1 MNRAR
6 RESLNCLNADKETLD
21 FFACQEQTRPSPEIA
36 QPERLPGRGN
46 ALGRSRSKSLAFGLT
61 WAQAMN
67 GRAFAPS
74 DLFELSNADES
85 NFQGPWVGSGNSSSP
100 VVGGGNGG
108 NKEGQE
114 CNQYEQRGERSG
126 EAFRLHNHGS
136 LTGSGIGGGGGC
148 GGPTLVMGPNG
159 KASTVLPPPPVGIM
173 PDTPKMTAQTWEET
187 LERSIRSI
195 ISITANHVRSFD
207 TETSG
212 AYSATGFVVDAERG
226 IILTNRHVVSPAPI
240 LALAV
245 LSNYEEVELKPIY
258 RDPVHDFGFMQ
269 FDTSKVRFMKLD
281 EIPLS
286 PERARVGLEIRV
298 VGNDAGEK
306 LSILAGTLARLDR
319 QAPEYGQGEYNDFN
333 TFYLQ
338 AASSTSGG
346 SSGSPVLDIEGHAVA
361 LNAGGASKASASYY
375 LPLDRVKRALKYIQA
390 GENVPRGTLQT
401 DFEYFPYDE
410 LRRLGLK
417 ISMEEQIRQHFPNET
432 GMLVVKTVLPKGPA
446 SDQLIPG
453 DIVIQCNGQPI
464 ANFIQ
469 LFTVI
474 DDAVGQPMT
483 LTVVRGSNSKL
494 LTFKFI
500 VQDLHSITPDRFVEV
515 GGGVVNEL
523 SYQLAHSYGQPCGGV
538 YVATSGHMLASASA
552 WRKSIIVAV
561 NNIPTPNLDAFIQAI
576 ATLPDGARV
585 PIRFY
590 TLQKA
595 FKEKI
600 MIMHVDR
607 HWHKCRL
614 AVRNDKTGLW
624 DFTDLP
630 PPPPSQPYA
639 PATAIYPRIN
649 AALHPAPVIMPS
661 FVAIDFHLPFLVDG
675 MKATQFYGTGLVV
688 STNPPLVVCDRDTI
702 PISIGDIFITFANSV
717 IIPGRLVYLHPHYNF
732 VVLTY
737 DADLLAN
744 TPVRPATFSDKALTQ
759 GDECYLVGVG
769 TDQSPV
775 IKKTT
780 VSNVGNIGTRECSP
794 PRWRAMNVEGIKV
807 DDPVGT
813 QGGVLCDGDGHI
825 QALWV
830 NYSSQDEK
838 GNDIT
843 FMSGLDVSCVKT
855 VTEPFMRGEYPKL
868 RALDVEFWTMRI
880 AAARSLGLS
889 DDWVQRI
896 ESDPTSKH
904 SLLYVLSLLD
914 ATTPCSQMLKVGDIV
929 LELEGKVATGMKDLE
944 RARNVDATVLR
955 EGTVLSLTVPTI
967 PLLGTDTNRIIA
979 WAGALIQMP
988 YKAVLEQVSNVPTG
1002 VYVSCTLY
1010 GSPASTAL
1018 RPGVWITEVDGIPVA
1033 NLDEFLDAV
1042 HHHEK
1047 KVVRSRQGSVCEFA
1061 LKRMSLANNS
1071 NSNVNKRLSATVA
1084 HNQHLVAHPEGLPLH
1099 FGGGGLTSNAGV
1111 PATAASG
1118 VDEVHPHDASAPAP
1132 NPPLGLGLVDGVGPG
1147 PVDGVGPGPAESPDG
1162 GRSPALGASDA
1173 SDDAAQSQGYV
1184 RIKIQARN
1192 GTVSVIAMKLDPIYW
1207 STTQLLPEPESVSG
1221 WKMCDV

>member
-6 RESLNCLNADKETLD
+6 RESLNCLNADKETLE
-21 FFACQEQTRPSPEIA
+21 FFAAQEQSRPSPVISHQETF
-36 QPERLPGRGN
+36 PGSGGPSNRN
-46 ALGRSRSKSLAFGLT
+46 RSKSLAYGLT

-67 GRAFAPS
+67 GRAVTP
-74 DLFELSNADES
+74 ADIFGIS
-85 NFQGPWVGSGNSSSP
+85 GADGTTWQGPWGNNNNAAAPSGN
-100 VVGGGNGG
+100 GTAGTDGE
-108 NKEGQE
+108 EGVDPH
-114 CNQYEQRGERSG
+114 
-126 EAFRLHNHGS
+126 RLHHHQGS
-136 LTGSGIGGGGGC
+136 LLDSGFGGGGG
-148 GGPTLVMGPNG
+148 GGGSIGAPIVNHG
-159 KASTVLPPPPVGIM
+159 KSIAAPPMVGIV
-173 PDTPKMTAQTWEET
+173 PDTPKLTTVTWEST

-195 ISITANHVRSFD
+195 VSITANHVRSFD

-212 AYSATGFVVDAERG
+212 AYSATGFLVDAKNG

-240 LALAV
+240 LALAI

-269 FDTSKVRFMKLD
+269 FDISKVRFMQLE

-375 LPLDRVKRALKYIQA
+375 LPLDRVKRALKYVQA
-390 GENVPRGTLQT
+390 GEQVPRGTLQT
-401 DFEYFPYDE
+401 DFNYFPYDE

-417 ISMEEQIRQHFPNET
+417 ISMEEQIRRQFPNET

-446 SDQLIPG
+446 ADQLIPG
-453 DIVIQCNGQPI
+453 DIVIQCNGNPI

-474 DDAVGQPMT
+474 DDSVGQNVS

-494 LTFKFI
+494 LTFNFV

-552 WRKSIIVAV
+552 WRKSVIVAV
-561 NNIPTPNLDAFIQAI
+561 NNIPTPNLDAFIQALC
-576 ATLPDGARV
+576 TLPDGARV

-607 HWHKCRL
+607 HWHKSRL

-639 PATAIYPRIN
+639 PATAIYPTIN

-737 DADLLAN
+737 DAALLAN
-744 TPVRPATFSDKALTQ
+744 TPVKPATFSNKPLTQ

-813 QGGVLCDGDGHI
+813 QGGVLCDGDGFV

-843 FMSGLDVSCVKT
+843 FMSGLDVEAV
-855 VTEPFMRGEYPKL
+855 VQVIHPFMRGEYPKL

-880 AAARSLGLS
+880 AAARSLGLT
-889 DDWVQRI
+889 DEWVQKI
-896 ESDPTSKH
+896 ESDPNSKH
-904 SLLYVLSLLD
+904 TLLYVLSQLD
-914 ATTPCSQMLKVGDIV
+914 ASTPCGQMLKVGDIV
-929 LELEGKVATGMKDLE
+929 LELEGRVATGMKDLE
-944 RARNVDATVLR
+944 RARNVESVRMTVLR
-955 EGTVLSLTVPTI
+955 EGQELSLIVPTV
-967 PLLGTDTNRIIA
+967 PLLGTDTNRILA

-988 YKAVLEQVSNVPTG
+988 YKAVLEQVSNVPQG
-1002 VYVSCTLY
+1002 VYISCTLY

-1033 NLDEFLDAV
+1033 NLDDFLDAV
-1042 HHHEK
+1042 HHHEN
-1047 KVVRSRQGSVCEFA
+1047 KVVRSRQGSVCEVA
-1061 LKRMSLANNS
+1061 LKRLSQVYGS
-1071 NSNVNKRLSATVA
+1071 KRLSNSLL
-1084 HNQHLVAHPEGLPLH
+1084 NQQHILAHPEGFPANYGH
-1099 FGGGGLTSNAGV
+1099 THTNATTAGQAPIAGGT
-1111 PATAASG
+1111 
-1118 VDEVHPHDASAPAP
+1118 DVHPHDTAAPMHALEYGAGTLEISQSP
-1132 NPPLGLGLVDGVGPG
+1132 HTSIPGSPTMGNP
-1147 PVDGVGPGPAESPDG
+1147 
-1162 GRSPALGASDA
+1162 
-1173 SDDAAQSQGYV
+1173 DDAAQSQGYV

-1221 WKMCDV
+1221 WKMADVL

>member
-6 RESLNCLNADKETLD
+6 RESLNCLNADKETLEY
-21 FFACQEQTRPSPEIA
+21 FACQEQTRPSPENH
-36 QPERLPGRGN
+36 QPERQPSGGPTGRN
-46 ALGRSRSKSLAFGLT
+46 RSKSLVFGLT

-67 GRAFAPS
+67 GRAYQRQHYDNNNNNNENPLQQYGA
-74 DLFELSNADES
+74 EN
-85 NFQGPWVGSGNSSSP
+85 
-100 VVGGGNGG
+100 
-108 NKEGQE
+108 EGQE
-114 CNQYEQRGERSG
+114 GH
-126 EAFRLHNHGS
+126 RLQNRGS
-136 LTGSGIGGGGGC
+136 LTGYSLGGGGSI
-148 GGPTLVMGPNG
+148 GGPTLVLGNNG
-159 KASTVLPPPPVGIM
+159 KTSTVGPPSPIGVTS
-173 PDTPKMTAQTWEET
+173 DKPKVSVQTWEAT

-195 ISITANHVRSFD
+195 VSITANHVRSFD

-212 AYSATGFVVDAERG
+212 AYSATGFLVDAQRG

-240 LALAV
+240 LALAI
-245 LSNYEEVELKPIY
+245 LSNYEEVELRPIY

-269 FDTSKVRFMKLD
+269 FDISKVRFMQLE

-375 LPLDRVKRALKYIQA
+375 LPLDRVKRALKYIQE
-390 GENVPRGTLQT
+390 GEQVPRGTLQT

-410 LRRLGLK
+410 LRRLGLR
-417 ISMEEQIRQHFPNET
+417 ISMEEQTRQRFPNDT
-432 GMLVVKTVLPKGPA
+432 GMLVIKSVLPKGPA
-446 SDQLIPG
+446 ADKLIPG
-453 DIVIQCNGQPI
+453 DIVIQCNGEPI
-464 ANFIQ
+464 VNFIQ
-469 LFTVI
+469 LFSVL
-474 DDAVGQPMT
+474 DDSVGQNVT
-483 LTVVRGSNSKL
+483 LTVVRGSNSQL
-494 LTFKFI
+494 LTFTFV

-561 NNIPTPNLDAFIQAI
+561 NNIPTPNLDSFIEAI
-576 ATLPDGARV
+576 GTLPDGARV

-624 DFTDLP
+624 DFTNLP

-639 PATAIYPRIN
+639 PATAIYPTIN
-649 AALHPAPVIMPS
+649 PALHPAPLLMPS
-661 FVAIDFHLPFLVDG
+661 FVAVDFHLPFLVDG

-717 IIPGRLVYLHPHYNF
+717 IIPGRLVYLHQHYNF

-737 DADLLAN
+737 DSDLLAD
-744 TPVRPATFSDKALTQ
+744 TPVKPATFSDKPLAQ

-813 QGGVLCDGDGHI
+813 QGGVLCDGEGKV

-843 FMSGLDVSCVKT
+843 FMSGLDISCVKT

-868 RALDVEFWTMRI
+868 RALDMEFWTMRI
-880 AAARSLGLS
+880 AAARSLGLK
-889 DDWVQRI
+889 DKWVQKI
-896 ESDPTSKH
+896 EKDPGSKH

-914 ATTPCSQMLKVGDIV
+914 TSTSCSQMLKVGDIV
-929 LELEGKVATGMKDLE
+929 LELEGRVATGMKDLE
-944 RARNVDATVLR
+944 RARDVDFVQMTVLR
-955 EGTVLSLTVPTI
+955 EGTEICLTVPTV
-967 PLLGTDTNRIIA
+967 PLLGTDTNRIVA

-1018 RPGVWITEVDGIPVA
+1018 RPGVWITEVDGIAVA

-1042 HHHEK
+1042 HHHEI
-1047 KVVRSRQGSVCEFA
+1047 KVVRSRQGSVCEVA
-1061 LKRMSLANNS
+1061 LKRLSLNGER
-1071 NSNVNKRLSATVA
+1071 KRLSATLQQQ
-1084 HNQHLVAHPEGLPLH
+1084 QHLIAHPEGLPFYGH
-1099 FGGGGLTSNAGV
+1099 NFTISSSTAVVPPPVTDGL
-1111 PATAASG
+1111 
-1118 VDEVHPHDASAPAP
+1118 HPHDASASAPETPMAANPLMPPASDIDYE
-1132 NPPLGLGLVDGVGPG
+1132 LVAVKERT
-1147 PVDGVGPGPAESPDG
+1147 ESPMN
-1162 GRSPALGASDA
+1162 S

-1207 STTQLLPEPESVSG
+1207 STTQLLPDQDSVSG
-1221 WKMCDV
+1221 WRMVDVM

>member
-6 RESLNCLNADKETLD
+6 RESLNCLNADKETLE
-21 FFACQEQTRPSPEIA
+21 FFAAQEQSRPSPVIPHQEKF
-36 QPERLPGRGN
+36 PGSGGPS
-46 ALGRSRSKSLAFGLT
+46 GRNRSKSLAYGLT

-67 GRAFAPS
+67 GRAVTPADMFGI
-74 DLFELSNADES
+74 DNADDS
-85 NFQGPWVGSGNSSSP
+85 SWQGPWVNNNS
-100 VVGGGNGG
+100 
-108 NKEGQE
+108 
-114 CNQYEQRGERSG
+114 
-126 EAFRLHNHGS
+126 
-136 LTGSGIGGGGGC
+136 TGSGLFGGDGGSGSGAGAAGKAGEGGGDPHRLHHHQGTLLDSGLGGGGGSI
-148 GGPTLVMGPNG
+148 GAPIGNNAKTIAGANATAFAVPPTMQIV
-159 KASTVLPPPPVGIM
+159 A
-173 PDTPKMTAQTWEET
+173 DTPKLATMTWEST

-195 ISITANHVRSFD
+195 VSITANHVRSFD

-212 AYSATGFVVDAERG
+212 AYSATGFLVDAQRG

-240 LALAV
+240 LALAI

-269 FDTSKVRFMKLD
+269 FDITKVRFMQLE

-375 LPLDRVKRALKYIQA
+375 LPLDRVKRALMYIQA
-390 GENVPRGTLQT
+390 GEQVPRGTLQT
-401 DFEYFPYDE
+401 DFDYFPYDE

-417 ISMEEQIRQHFPNET
+417 TSMEEQIRIQFPNET

-446 SDQLIPG
+446 ADQLIPG
-453 DIVIQCNGQPI
+453 DIVIQCNGNPI

-474 DDAVGQPMT
+474 DDSVGQNVS
-483 LTVVRGSNSKL
+483 LTVVRGSNSKM
-494 LTFKFI
+494 LTFTFL

-561 NNIPTPNLDAFIQAI
+561 NNIPTPNLDAFVQALS
-576 ATLPDGARV
+576 TLPDGARV

-607 HWHKCRL
+607 HWHKCRM

-639 PATAIYPRIN
+639 PATAIYPTIN
-649 AALHPAPVIMPS
+649 AALHPAPIIMPS

-688 STNPPLVVCDRDTI
+688 STNPPLVICDRDTI

-717 IIPGRLVYLHPHYNF
+717 IIPGRLVYLHQHYNF

-737 DADLLAN
+737 DATLLAN
-744 TPVRPATFSDKALTQ
+744 TPVKPATFSRKPLMQ

-813 QGGVLCDGDGHI
+813 QGGVLCDGDGLV

-843 FMSGLDVSCVKT
+843 FMSGLDVEAVT
-855 VTEPFMRGEYPKL
+855 QVTEPFMRGEYPKL

-880 AAARSLGLS
+880 AAARSLGLT
-889 DDWVQRI
+889 DEWVQKI
-896 ESDPTSKH
+896 ESDPNSKH

-914 ATTPCSQMLKVGDIV
+914 ASTPCSQMLKVGDIV
-929 LELEGKVATGMKDLE
+929 LELEGRVATGMKDLE
-944 RARNVDATVLR
+944 RARNVESVRMTVLR
-955 EGTVLSLTVPTI
+955 EGQELCLIVPTI
-967 PLLGTDTNRIIA
+967 PLIGTDTNRILA
-979 WAGALIQMP
+979 WAGALIQTP
-988 YKAVLEQVSNVPTG
+988 YKAVLEQVSNVPQG

-1018 RPGVWITEVDGIPVA
+1018 RPGVWITEIDGVPVA

-1042 HHHEK
+1042 HHHEN
-1047 KVVRSRQGSVCEFA
+1047 KVVRSRQGSVCEVA
-1061 LKRMSLANNS
+1061 LKRLSLAS
-1071 NSNVNKRLSATVA
+1071 GSKRLSSTVL
-1084 HNQHLVAHPEGLPLH
+1084 HNQHILSHPECLPANYGL
-1099 FGGGGLTSNAGV
+1099 GLASTGIA
-1111 PATAASG
+1111 ATG
-1118 VDEVHPHDASAPAP
+1118 DVHPHDGPPMHAPENGTGPLEISQSP
-1132 NPPLGLGLVDGVGPG
+1132 NTSVPG
-1147 PVDGVGPGPAESPDG
+1147 SPTMG
-1162 GRSPALGASDA
+1162 NP
-1173 SDDAAQSQGYV
+1173 DDAAQSQGYV

-1221 WKMCDV
+1221 WKMVDVL

>member
-1 MNRAR
+1 
-6 RESLNCLNADKETLD
+6 
-21 FFACQEQTRPSPEIA
+21 
-36 QPERLPGRGN
+36 
-46 ALGRSRSKSLAFGLT
+46 
-61 WAQAMN
+61 
-67 GRAFAPS
+67 
-74 DLFELSNADES
+74 
-85 NFQGPWVGSGNSSSP
+85 
-100 VVGGGNGG
+100 
-108 NKEGQE
+108 
-114 CNQYEQRGERSG
+114 
-126 EAFRLHNHGS
+126 
-136 LTGSGIGGGGGC
+136 
-148 GGPTLVMGPNG
+148 
-159 KASTVLPPPPVGIM
+159 M
-173 PDTPKMTAQTWEET
+173 PDTPKLTAQTWEAT

-195 ISITANHVRSFD
+195 VSITANHVRSFD

-212 AYSATGFVVDAERG
+212 AYSATGFLVDAKRG

-240 LALAV
+240 LALAI
-245 LSNYEEVELKPIY
+245 LSNYEEVELRPIY

-269 FDTSKVRFMKLD
+269 FDVSKVRFMQLE

-319 QAPEYGQGEYNDFN
+319 PAPDYGQGEYNDFN

-361 LNAGGASKASASYY
+361 LNAGGASKASSSYY

-390 GENVPRGTLQT
+390 GEQVPRGTLQA

-417 ISMEEQIRQHFPNET
+417 ISMEEQIRQRFPNET
-432 GMLVVKTVLPKGPA
+432 GMLVVKSLLPKGPA
-446 SDQLIPG
+446 ADKLTPG
-453 DIVIQCNGQPI
+453 DIVIECNGQPI

-474 DDAVGQPMT
+474 DDSVGQTMT
-483 LTVVRGSNSKL
+483 LTVVRGSSSKL
-494 LTFKFI
+494 LTYTLL
-500 VQDLHSITPDRFVEV
+500 VQDMHSITPDRFVEV

-523 SYQLAHSYGQPCGGV
+523 SYQLARSYGQPCGGV

-561 NNIPTPNLDAFIQAI
+561 NNIPTPNLDAFIDAI
-576 ATLPDGARV
+576 STLPDGARV
-585 PIRFY
+585 PCRFY

-607 HWHKCRL
+607 HWHKCRV

-639 PATAIYPRIN
+639 PATAFYPTIS
-649 AALHPAPVIMPS
+649 AALHPAPAVMPS

-675 MKATQFYGTGLVV
+675 MKGTQFYGTGLVV

-702 PISIGDIFITFANSV
+702 PISIGDIFVTFANSV
-717 IIPGRLVYLHPHYNF
+717 IIPGKLVYLHPHFNF

-737 DADLLAN
+737 DSDLLAD
-744 TPVRPATFSDKALTQ
+744 TPVKPATFSDTPLTQ
-759 GDECYLVGVG
+759 GDECYLIGVG

-813 QGGVLCDGDGHI
+813 QGGVLCDNEGKV

-843 FMSGLDVSCVKT
+843 FMSGLDIANVRAV
-855 VTEPFMRGEYPKL
+855 VEPFMRGEYPKL
-868 RALDVEFWTMRI
+868 RMIDVEFWTMRI
-880 AAARSLGLS
+880 AAARSLGLT
-889 DDWVQRI
+889 DQWVQRI
-896 ESDPTSKH
+896 ESDPNSKH

-914 ATTPCSQMLKVGDIV
+914 TTTPCSQMLKVGDIV
-929 LELEGKVATGMKDLE
+929 LELEGQVATGMKDLD
-944 RARNVDATVLR
+944 RACNKETVQMTILR
-955 EGTVLSLTVPTI
+955 EGKELRLTVPTV
-967 PLLGTDTNRIIA
+967 PLLGTGTNRIIA

-1002 VYVSCTLY
+1002 VYISCTLY

-1018 RPGVWITEVDGIPVA
+1018 RPGVWITEVDGIPVS
-1033 NLDEFLDAV
+1033 NLDEFLDAA
-1042 HHHEK
+1042 HHHER
-1047 KVVRSRQGSVCEFA
+1047 KVVRSRQGSFVD
-1061 LKRMSLANNS
+1061 
-1071 NSNVNKRLSATVA
+1071 A
-1084 HNQHLVAHPEGLPLH
+1084 H
-1099 FGGGGLTSNAGV
+1099 V
-1111 PATAASG
+1111 PQDPPS
-1118 VDEVHPHDASAPAP
+1118 
-1132 NPPLGLGLVDGVGPG
+1132 PPLGH
-1147 PVDGVGPGPAESPDG
+1147 
-1162 GRSPALGASDA
+1162 

-1192 GTVSVIAMKLDPIYW
+1192 GVVSVIAMKLDPIYW
-1207 STTQLLPEPESVSG
+1207 STTQLLPDPDSVSG
-1221 WKMCDV
+1221 WRMVDVL

>member
-6 RESLNCLNADKETLD
+6 RESLNCLNADKETLE
-21 FFACQEQTRPSPEIA
+21 FFARQEQTRPSPEPT
-36 QPERLPGRGN
+36 QPEKFVSDHNGPPGRN
-46 ALGRSRSKSLAFGLT
+46 RSKSLVFGLT

-67 GRAFAPS
+67 GRAVKPS
-74 DLFELSNADES
+74 DVYGILNADEA
-85 NFQGPWVGSGNSSSP
+85 NWQGPWVGQGGSSSSSHGSA
-100 VVGGGNGG
+100 GGGTGSYHPQEEDENG
-108 NKEGQE
+108 NEGE
-114 CNQYEQRGERSG
+114 HL
-126 EAFRLHNHGS
+126 LHNRGS
-136 LTGSGIGGGGGC
+136 LTGVLSGGGGG
-148 GGPTLVMGPNG
+148 GMSGPTLILDNKLKP
-159 KASTVLPPPPVGIM
+159 TQTIQPPAMIV
-173 PDTPKMTAQTWEET
+173 PDTPKLTVQTWEST

-195 ISITANHVRSFD
+195 VSITANHVRSFD

-212 AYSATGFVVDAERG
+212 AYSATGFLVDAKRG

-269 FDTSKVRFMKLD
+269 FDITKVRFMQLE

-319 QAPEYGQGEYNDFN
+319 PAPEYGQGEYNDFN

-346 SSGSPVLDIEGHAVA
+346 SSGSPVLDIEGHAIA

-375 LPLDRVKRALKYIQA
+375 LPLDRVKRALIYIQA
-390 GENVPRGTLQT
+390 GEQVPRGTLQT

-417 ISMEEQIRQHFPNET
+417 ISMEEQIRKHFPNET
-432 GMLVVKTVLPKGPA
+432 GMLVVKSVLPKGPA
-446 SDQLIPG
+446 ADRLIPG
-453 DIVIQCNGQPI
+453 DIVIRCNGEPI

-469 LFTVI
+469 MFVVI
-474 DDAVGQPMT
+474 DDSVEQNLT
-483 LTVVRGSNSKL
+483 LTVVRGSNSQL
-494 LTFKFI
+494 LTFTFK

-561 NNIPTPNLDAFIQAI
+561 NNLPTPNLDAFIQAI
-576 ATLPDGARV
+576 STLADGARV

-607 HWHKCRL
+607 HWHKCRV

-639 PATAIYPRIN
+639 PATAIYPTIN
-649 AALHPAPVIMPS
+649 PALHPAPVLMPS
-661 FVAIDFHLPFLVDG
+661 FVAVDFHLPFLVDG

-702 PISIGDIFITFANSV
+702 PISIGDIFVTFANSV

-737 DADLLAN
+737 DSDLLAN
-744 TPVRPATFSDKALTQ
+744 TPVKPATFSNTPLAQ
-759 GDECYLVGVG
+759 GDGCYLVGVG

-794 PRWRAMNVEGIKV
+794 PRWRAMNVEGIKI

-813 QGGVLCDGDGHI
+813 QGGVLCDGDGNV

-855 VTEPFMRGEYPKL
+855 VIEPFMRGEYPRL

-880 AAARSLGLS
+880 AAARSLGLT
-889 DDWVQRI
+889 DHWVQRI
-896 ESDPTSKH
+896 ERDSNSKH

-914 ATTPCSQMLKVGDIV
+914 TTTPCSQMLRVGDIV

-944 RARNVDATVLR
+944 RARDLN
-955 EGTVLSLTVPTI
+955 
-967 PLLGTDTNRIIA
+967 
-979 WAGALIQMP
+979 
-988 YKAVLEQVSNVPTG
+988 
-1002 VYVSCTLY
+1002 
-1010 GSPASTAL
+1010 
-1018 RPGVWITEVDGIPVA
+1018 
-1033 NLDEFLDAV
+1033 
-1042 HHHEK
+1042 
-1047 KVVRSRQGSVCEFA
+1047 FA
-1061 LKRMSLANNS
+1061 RM
-1071 NSNVNKRLSATVA
+1071 
-1084 HNQHLVAHPEGLPLH
+1084 
-1099 FGGGGLTSNAGV
+1099 
-1111 PATAASG
+1111 
-1118 VDEVHPHDASAPAP
+1118 
-1132 NPPLGLGLVDGVGPG
+1132 
-1147 PVDGVGPGPAESPDG
+1147 
-1162 GRSPALGASDA
+1162 
-1173 SDDAAQSQGYV
+1173 
-1184 RIKIQARN
+1184 
-1192 GTVSVIAMKLDPIYW
+1192 
-1207 STTQLLPEPESVSG
+1207 
-1221 WKMCDV
+1221 

>member
-6 RESLNCLNADKETLD
+6 RESLNCLKADKEALE
-21 FFACQEQTRPSPEIA
+21 FFARLEQTRPSPD
-36 QPERLPGRGN
+36 PGHVEKMEDNNRSHVRG
-46 ALGRSRSKSLAFGLT
+46 RSKSLAYGLT

-67 GRAFAPS
+67 GRAVDPS
-74 DLFELSNADES
+74 EMFGIGILNPEES
-85 NFQGPWVGSGNSSSP
+85 GWQGHGLPGSGASNSS
-100 VVGGGNGG
+100 
-108 NKEGQE
+108 
-114 CNQYEQRGERSG
+114 
-126 EAFRLHNHGS
+126 
-136 LTGSGIGGGGGC
+136 GGGGGGASNSHQQQQRDSDNEYNDEEHRLHNRGTLLENIS
-148 GGPTLVMGPNG
+148 GGGGGAPLFLNNCETKVVDVGI
-159 KASTVLPPPPVGIM
+159 PPPVEVITI
-173 PDTPKMTAQTWEET
+173 PPKQATQTWEAT

-195 ISITANHVRSFD
+195 VSITANHVRSFD

-212 AYSATGFVVDAERG
+212 AYSATGFLVDAKRG

-240 LALAV
+240 LALAI

-269 FDTSKVRFMKLD
+269 FDTSKVRFMQLE

-319 QAPEYGQGEYNDFN
+319 KAPEYGQGEYNDFN

-361 LNAGGASKASASYY
+361 LNAGGASKASSSYY
-375 LPLDRVKRALKYIQA
+375 LPLDRVKRALKFIQA
-390 GENVPRGTLQT
+390 GEPVPRGTLQT
-401 DFEYFPYDE
+401 DFEYLPYDE

-417 ISMEEQIRQHFPNET
+417 TSMEERVRKIFPHET

-446 SDQLIPG
+446 ADKLIPG
-453 DIVIQCNGQPI
+453 DIVIQCNGQSI
-464 ANFIQ
+464 ANFIH
-469 LFTVI
+469 LFSII
-474 DDAVGQPMT
+474 DDSVGQELT
-483 LTVVRGSNSKL
+483 LNVVRGSSSKL
-494 LTFKFI
+494 LNFTFT

-523 SYQLAHSYGQPCGGV
+523 SYQLAHSYGQSCGGV

-561 NNIPTPNLDAFIQAI
+561 NNIPTPNLDAFIYAI
-576 ATLPDGARV
+576 STLPDGARV

-607 HWHKCRL
+607 HWHKCRV

-630 PPPPSQPYA
+630 PPPPSMPYT
-639 PATAIYPRIN
+639 PATAIYPTIN
-649 AALHPAPVIMPS
+649 AALHPASMLMPS
-661 FVAIDFHLPFLVDG
+661 FVAIDFHLPFLIDG

-702 PISIGDIFITFANSV
+702 PISVGDIFITFANSV

-737 DADLLAN
+737 DSALLAN
-744 TPVRPATFSDKALTQ
+744 TPVKAATFSDKPLAQ
-759 GDECYLVGVG
+759 GDACYLVGVG
-769 TDQSPV
+769 TDQSSV

-813 QGGVLCDGDGHI
+813 QGGVLCDGEGNV

-843 FMSGLDVSCVKT
+843 FMSGLDIMNVKT
-855 VTEPFMRGEYPKL
+855 VVEPFMRGEYPKL

-880 AAARSLGLS
+880 AAARSLGLT
-889 DDWVQRI
+889 DQWVQRV
-896 ESDPTSKH
+896 ESDPDSKH
-904 SLLYVLSLLD
+904 TLLYVLSLLD
-914 ATTPCSQMLKVGDIV
+914 STSPCSQMLKVGDII
-929 LELEGKVATGMKDLE
+929 LELEGKVATSMKDLE
-944 RARNVDATVLR
+944 RARDKESVQMTVLR
-955 EGTVLSLTVPTI
+955 EGQEIKLTVPTV
-967 PLLGTDTNRIIA
+967 PLLGTGTNRILT

-988 YKAVLEQVSNVPTG
+988 YKAVLEQVSNVPIG

-1018 RPGVWITEVDGIPVA
+1018 RPGVWITEIDGISVS

-1042 HHHEK
+1042 HHHEN
-1047 KVVRSRQGSVCEFA
+1047 KVVRSRQGSVCEVA
-1061 LKRMSLANNS
+1061 LKRLSMGN
-1071 NSNVNKRLSATVA
+1071 NKRHSALQQQMLA
-1084 HNQHLVAHPEGLPLH
+1084 RSEIN
-1099 FGGGGLTSNAGV
+1099 FNIGGDTTTGVHGG
-1111 PATAASG
+1111 AAF
-1118 VDEVHPHDASAPAP
+1118 DNMHPHDTHASMTTPTPVQNHPTDSGSSLGNFGEGHDLICDEPSSSP
-1132 NPPLGLGLVDGVGPG
+1132 NTIV
-1147 PVDGVGPGPAESPDG
+1147 S
-1162 GRSPALGASDA
+1162 

-1192 GTVSVIAMKLDPIYW
+1192 GTVSVVAMKLDPIYW
-1207 STTQLLPEPESVSG
+1207 STTQLLPDPDSVSG
-1221 WKMCDV
+1221 WKMTDVL

>member
-6 RESLNCLNADKETLD
+6 RESLNCLNADKETLE
-21 FFACQEQTRPSPEIA
+21 FFACQEQTPPSPELSS
-36 QPERLPGRGN
+36 PEKLVGSGGGSGTGTGDR
-46 ALGRSRSKSLAFGLT
+46 RSRSKSLVFGLT

-67 GRAFAPS
+67 GRVVKPS
-74 DLFELSNADES
+74 EMFGILNEDEAHW
-85 NFQGPWVGSGNSSSP
+85 QGPWVSPGPSSAGMTGGSGSSNTNKNNNNNSSNDLDGDRVGDEDNSNEEEHKLHNQSGKNKCDHDHHDNNCYYYRASVMGGPPP
-100 VVGGGNGG
+100 VVG
-108 NKEGQE
+108 
-114 CNQYEQRGERSG
+114 
-126 EAFRLHNHGS
+126 
-136 LTGSGIGGGGGC
+136 I
-148 GGPTLVMGPNG
+148 
-159 KASTVLPPPPVGIM
+159 I
-173 PDTPKMTAQTWEET
+173 PDTPKLTAQTWEVT

-195 ISITANHVRSFD
+195 VSITANHVRSFD

-212 AYSATGFVVDAERG
+212 AYSATGFLVDAKKG

-240 LALAV
+240 LALAI
-245 LSNYEEVELKPIY
+245 LSNYEEVELRPIY

-269 FDTSKVRFMKLD
+269 FDVSKVQFMQLE

-319 QAPEYGQGEYNDFN
+319 PAPDYGQGEYNDFN

-346 SSGSPVLDIEGHAVA
+346 SSGSPVLDIDGHAVA
-361 LNAGGASKASASYY
+361 LNAG
-375 LPLDRVKRALKYIQA
+375 ALKFVQA
-390 GENVPRGTLQT
+390 GDPVPRGALQT

-417 ISMEEQIRQHFPNET
+417 ISMEKQIRQRFPNET
-432 GMLVVKTVLPKGPA
+432 GMLIVKSVLPKGPA
-446 SDQLIPG
+446 ADKLTPG
-453 DIVIQCNGQPI
+453 DIVIQCNDQPI

-474 DDAVGQPMT
+474 DDSVGQTIT

-494 LTFKFI
+494 LTFELL

-523 SYQLAHSYGQPCGGV
+523 SYQLARSYGQPCGGV

-561 NNIPTPNLDAFIQAI
+561 NNIPTPNLDAFTDAI
-576 ATLPDGARV
+576 STLADGARV

-607 HWHKCRL
+607 HWHKCRV

-639 PATAIYPRIN
+639 PATAIYPTIS
-649 AALHPAPVIMPS
+649 AALHPASVLMPS

-702 PISIGDIFITFANSV
+702 PISIGDIFVTFANSV
-717 IIPGRLVYLHPHYNF
+717 IIPGKLVYLHPHYNF

-737 DADLLAN
+737 DSDLLAD
-744 TPVRPATFSDKALTQ
+744 TPVKPATFSDRPLTQ

-794 PRWRAMNVEGIKV
+794 PRWRGMNVEGIKV

-813 QGGVLCDGDGHI
+813 QGGVLCDADGKV

-843 FMSGLDVSCVKT
+843 FMSGLDVTGVLT
-855 VTEPFMRGEYPKL
+855 VIEPFMRGEYPRL

-880 AAARSLGLS
+880 AAARSLGLT
-889 DDWVQRI
+889 DQWVQRI
-896 ESDPTSKH
+896 ESDPSSKH

-914 ATTPCSQMLKVGDIV
+914 TTTSCSQMLKVGDIV
-929 LELEGKVATGMKDLE
+929 LELEGRVATCMKDLD
-944 RARNVDATVLR
+944 RARDKEFVQMTILR
-955 EGTVLSLTVPTI
+955 EGKVLDLTVPTV
-967 PLLGTDTNRIIA
+967 PLLGTGTNRIIA

-1018 RPGVWITEVDGIPVA
+1018 RPGVWITEVDGIPVS

-1042 HHHEK
+1042 HHHEN
-1047 KVVRSRQGSVCEFA
+1047 KVVRSRQGSVCEVG
-1061 LKRMSLANNS
+1061 LR
-1071 NSNVNKRLSATVA
+1071 RLSLGGNHSKRGPTAATQ
-1084 HNQHLVAHPEGLPLH
+1084 HQHLLAHPEGLALQ
-1099 FGGGGLTSNAGV
+1099 LTHGHHHHHSTNTAHIGQGV
-1111 PATAASG
+1111 DAVDGEHTAAAA
-1118 VDEVHPHDASAPAP
+1118 VVANTAHFTATHA
-1132 NPPLGLGLVDGVGPG
+1132 
-1147 PVDGVGPGPAESPDG
+1147 PAESHPVD
-1162 GRSPALGASDA
+1162 SGASIDSNKVEDGYELPGQPSLPSMGQ

-1192 GTVSVIAMKLDPIYW
+1192 GIVSVIAMKLDPIYW
-1207 STTQLLPEPESVSG
+1207 STTQLLPDPDSVSG
-1221 WKMCDV
+1221 WRMADVL